1 MILNPEQHFCP
12 ECGAP
17 QVNGLDCWGMLGAII
32 SWEYDD
38 PELLA
43 EHFKTVA
50 AYNLQHPA
58 RFEPEAMEGLRRVFV
73 QHIDDGLSIKEIRK
87 QVSALAKGNRRVLRH
102 GAGGSQAA
110 LKQWS
115 VTIADV
121 YLPDQPDGAA
131 ERVRSWARSV
141 RREL

>member
-1 MILNPEQHFCP
+1 MQNSACHCP
-12 ECGAP
+12 ECGAS

-50 AYNLQHPA
+50 TYNLQHPA
-58 RFEPEAMEGLRRVFV
+58 RFEPEAIDGLRRVFRE
-73 QHIDDGLSIKEIRK
+73 HIDNGLSIREIRK
-87 QVSALAKGNRRVLRH
+87 QVSTLAEGDRRVLRH
-102 GAGGSQAA
+102 DADGSKAV

-115 VTIADV
+115 KTIADV
-121 YLPDQPDGAA
+121 YLPDQPQGAA
-131 ERVRSWARSV
+131 DRVRAWARSV